1 MAALPLVT
9 LLALLA
15 FWHVRAHLAALAGL
29 LVAAAIAIGVY
40 GMPVTSSLSAADLVN
55 RAEPDWW
62 LTPRRMI
69 QTNLREIDAGMDVE
83 AYVASLKA
91 AGANVVL
98 FNVGGIVANY
108 PTDLPYHYRNPFM
121 QGDLAGEVV
130 KRLHAE
136 GIRMIARFDFSKVN
150 ERIAARPSRMAHPR
164 CRRPFHS
171 GLQRAGRDV
180 FERLVSAGGN
190 AENPRRGD

>member
-1 MAALPLVT
+1 MSRNPNLGWLGLALG
-9 LLALLA
+9 LALLTA
-15 FWHVRAHLAALAGL
+15 S
-29 LVAAAIAIGVY
+29 LVG
-40 GMPVTSSLSAADLVN
+40 ADQMN
-55 RAEPDWW
+55 RAEPGWW

-108 PTDLPYHYRNPFM
+108 PTELPYHYRNPFLK
-121 QGDLAGEVV
+121 GDLTGEVV

-136 GIRMIARFDFSKVN
+136 GIRVIARFDFSKVN
-150 ERIAARPSRMAHPR
+150 ERIAQEHPEWLTR
-164 CRRPFHS
+164 D
-171 GLQRAGRDV
+171 ADGRSVPPYNGQVAVCLNSWYQQEGMLKTYDMV
-180 FERLVSAGGN
+180 LFEY
-190 AENPRRGD
+190 